1 MPILVFLLFCAE
13 VAALIGLGGV
23 IGGWFVLLEILA
35 TGFIGYLII
44 KRAGRAILRS
54 DRLIALIARPVSG
67 IYNLGLSV
75 VLAGLLLFLP
85 GILTDLAGLS
95 LLVIQLFR
103 RRPPRRREEERVID
117 VEFSVQE
124 EGRE

>member
-75 VLAGLLLFLP
+75 VLA
-85 GILTDLAGLS
+85 
-95 LLVIQLFR
+95 FR